1 MSLRIQQRPRRGFG
15 GGLWLLAAAMF
26 IVPPSSAAPLFA
38 LLRHYVRGAPHCGS
52 PHPSAP
58 LGLKRQTPCSF
69 FSLFPGRADFHTAS
83 PGTTPVKR
91 AEQAPM

>member
-1 MSLRIQQRPRRGFG
+1 MSLRIQQRSRRSFG

-38 LLRHYVRGAPHCGS
+38 LLRRYVRGAPHSGS

-58 LGLKRQTPCSF
+58 LGLKQQTLNSL
-69 FSLFPGRADFHTAS
+69 FSLFPGRTDLHTAS
-83 PGTTPVKR
+83 PGNTPMNDYDYK
-91 AEQAPM
+91 PM